1 MPKKI
6 IKDFKNPKKFL
17 SDARA
22 LAKKNSSQ
30 RGSSK

>member
-1 MPKKI
+1 MSKKI

-22 LAKKNSSQ
+22 LAKKNSAQ
-30 RGSSK
+30 RGASR